1 MKTVL
6 VSGMF
11 NVLHP
16 GHVRLLRFA
25 SECGDHLIVAVKSDK
40 TSAQSSHVNEQ
51 LRLEGVQS
59 NTYVDESF
67 LTDDDAVD
75 LVRALKPDVLVKGR
89 EHENRQNPEEKILA
103 EYGGELLFD
112 SGEVYFSS
120 IDLLQK
126 EFEQS
131 VTLSGQLPYNYMK
144 RHGVKV
150 EELSNYIERFSNLK
164 IAVIGDLIMDEYIIC
179 DPLGMSQEDPTI
191 VVTPINKEV
200 FIGGAGIVASHAA
213 SLGAEVKLISVAG
226 NDSLCEQANEMLI
239 KANVKP
245 FLIKDEHRQ
254 TTLKQRYRTREKTL
268 LRVSH
273 LHQSDINKH
282 IQKIMIEEF
291 KKVITDIDMLVFS
304 DFNYGC
310 LPDYV
315 VNEMI
320 NLAKENNVFIAADSQ
335 SSSQIG
341 DISRYKKVDLLTP
354 TEREARIAVRD
365 HNSGLVVLAEYL
377 RKETDAKN
385 ILLKLGEEGVLIH
398 AVEDDEPGYLTD
410 QIQALKSS
418 PKDVTGAGDCML
430 ITSAMTLCLGGM
442 IWQAA
447 LMGSIAAAVQVS
459 RLGNRPLTVHE
470 LQVAVRG

>member
-1 MKTVL
+1 MKKVL
-6 VSGMF
+6 VSGVF

-25 SECGDHLIVAVKSDK
+25 SECGDHLIVAVQSDK
-40 TSAQSSHVNEQ
+40 KSSQSSHVNEQ

-103 EYGGELLFD
+103 EYGGQLLFD

-120 IDLLQK
+120 IDLLEK
-126 EFEQS
+126 EFKQS
-131 VTLSGQLPYNYMK
+131 VTFSGQLPYDYMK
-144 RHGVKV
+144 RHSVKV
-150 EELSNYIERFSNLK
+150 GQLSDYIEKFSNLK

-191 VVTPINKEV
+191 VVTPIDNEL
-200 FIGGAGIVASHAA
+200 FIGGAGIVAAHAA
-213 SLGAEVKLISVAG
+213 RLGANVNLISVAG
-226 NDSLCEQANEMLI
+226 NDSMCEQAHEMLVQ
-239 KANVKP
+239 ANVDP
-245 FLIKDEHRQ
+245 YLIIDTHRP
-254 TTLKQRYRTREKTL
+254 TTLKQRFRSKGQTL

-282 IQKIMIEEF
+282 MQKKMIEQF
-291 KKVITDIDMLVFS
+291 KKIVSDIDLLVFS

-315 VNEMI
+315 VKEMI
-320 NLAKENNVFIAADSQ
+320 KLAKEYQVFIAADSQ

-341 DISRYKKVDLLTP
+341 DISRYKDVDLLTP
-354 TEREARIAVRD
+354 TEREARIAERD
-365 HNSGLVVLAEYL
+365 HNSGLVVLAESL
-377 RKETDAKN
+377 RENTNAKN
-385 ILLKLGEEGVLIH
+385 ILLKLDAEGVLIH
-398 AVEDDEPGYLTD
+398 AVEEGEPGYLTD
-410 QIQALKSS
+410 RISALNSS
-418 PKDVTGAGDCML
+418 PKDVAGAGDSML
-430 ITSAMTLCLGGM
+430 ITSAMTLCLGGV

-447 LMGSIAAAVQVS
+447 LIGSAAAAMQVS
-459 RLGNRPLTVHE
+459 RVGNRPLEVKE
-470 LQVAVRG
+470 LQAAFNG

>member
-1 MKTVL
+1 
-6 VSGMF
+6 MF

-25 SECGDHLIVAVKSDK
+25 SECGDHLIVAVQSDK
-40 TSAQSSHVNEQ
+40 TSDQSSHVNEQ

-103 EYGGELLFD
+103 EYGGKLLFD

-120 IDLLQK
+120 LDLLEK

-131 VTLSGQLPYNYMK
+131 VNLSGQMPYDFMK
-144 RHGVKV
+144 RHNVKV
-150 EELSNYIERFSNLK
+150 TQLSDYIEKFSNLK

-191 VVTPINKEV
+191 VVTPIDNEV
-200 FIGGAGIVASHAA
+200 FIGGAGIVAAHAA
-213 SLGAEVKLISVAG
+213 SLGAEVKLISVVG
-226 NDSLCEQANEMLI
+226 NDSLCEKANEMLI
-239 KANVKP
+239 KANVNP

-282 IQKIMIEEF
+282 IQKIMIDEF
-291 KKVITDIDMLVFS
+291 RKIIFDIDLLVFS

-320 NLAKENNVFIAADSQ
+320 QLAKENKVFIAADSQ

-341 DISRYKKVDLLTP
+341 DISRYRNVDLLTP

-377 RKETDAKN
+377 RKKTDVKN

-398 AVEDDEPGYLTD
+398 AFIEDEPGYLTD
-410 QIQALKSS
+410 QIQALKSN
-418 PKDVTGAGDCML
+418 PKDVSGAGDSML
-430 ITSAMTLCLGGM
+430 ITSAMTLSLGGK

-447 LMGSIAAAVQVS
+447 LIGSVAAALQVS
-459 RLGNRPLTVHE
+459 RLGNRPLEVEE
-470 LQVAVRG
+470 LHLAVRG